1 MAQTLTG
8 KIVSTKMS
16 LTVVV
21 LVERKFRHP
30 KYHKVILRHK
40 KYKAHNEIKGIKMN
54 DYVVIQETR
63 PLSKEIKFIVIKK
76 LDKKAQ

>member
-21 LVERKFRHP
+21 SVERKFRHP

>member
-76 LDKKAQ
+76 LDKKA

>member
-1 MAQTLTG
+1 
-8 KIVSTKMS
+8 MS

-40 KYKAHNEIKGIKMN
+40 KYKAHNELKGIKMN
-54 DYVVIQETR
+54 DYVVIQEIR
-63 PLSKEIKFIVIKK
+63 PLSKEKK
-76 LDKKAQ
+76 IYRY